1 MSGIDWAV
9 VVVTLTVVVLYGV
22 WRSRGE
28 RGLDDYLVAGRSLAW
43 PMVAFSVM
51 STQASAI
58 TFLSTPGQAYAD
70 GMRFL
75 QFYFGLPI
83 AMVVLCA
90 TAVPIYHR
98 LRVFT
103 AYEYL
108 ETRFDAKT
116 RALAALLFLIQRGLA
131 AGLTIYAPSL
141 ILSVVLGW
149 NIQWTILAIGTL
161 VMAYT
166 VFGGAK
172 AVSYTHSLQFVVIW
186 SGLAIVAV
194 VIAMRLPHGISA
206 LDALAVA
213 GRLGRLNIV
222 DPTFDLQNRYN
233 LWSGLIGGCFLSMSY
248 FGTDQSQV
256 GRFLTGRSVEQSRMG
271 LLFNG
276 LAKVPMQFV
285 VLGVGAMV
293 FAFYLFTPPPV
304 FFNPQ
309 PVRAI
314 EQSALAPDFARAAQ
328 RQNAAAAERAAEAM
342 ALVEARRQKDPVAIE
357 KAGAALE
364 QAHREVE
371 AARGATVDVLQ
382 RADSGLNRND
392 VNYVFLRFV
401 LMNLPIGI
409 IGLVLAMVFS
419 ASMSA
424 SSAEMSALSS
434 TTIVDVWKRWL
445 GGGGSP
451 HHELVASRWITLMW
465 GVFAIGFAEFAGR
478 LGSLVEAVNV
488 LGSLFYGTILGI
500 FLTAFYLKRVTGT
513 PVFIAAIVA
522 EGVVLACYFWSK
534 ISFLWFNVVGCLV
547 VVILAS
553 VLSVLL
559 PRRT

>member
-1 MSGIDWAV
+1 
-9 VVVTLTVVVLYGV
+9 
-22 WRSRGE
+22 
-28 RGLDDYLVAGRSLAW
+28 
-43 PMVAFSVM
+43 
-51 STQASAI
+51 
-58 TFLSTPGQAYAD
+58 
-70 GMRFL
+70 
-75 QFYFGLPI
+75 
-83 AMVVLCA
+83 
-90 TAVPIYHR
+90 
-98 LRVFT
+98 
-103 AYEYL
+103 
-108 ETRFDAKT
+108 
-116 RALAALLFLIQRGLA
+116 
-131 AGLTIYAPSL
+131 
-141 ILSVVLGW
+141 
-149 NIQWTILAIGTL
+149 
-161 VMAYT
+161 
-166 VFGGAK
+166 
-172 AVSYTHSLQFVVIW
+172 
-186 SGLAIVAV
+186 
-194 VIAMRLPHGISA
+194 
-206 LDALAVA
+206 
-213 GRLGRLNIV
+213 
-222 DPTFDLQNRYN
+222 
-233 LWSGLIGGCFLSMSY
+233 
-248 FGTDQSQV
+248 
-256 GRFLTGRSVEQSRMG
+256 
-271 LLFNG
+271 
-276 LAKVPMQFV
+276 
-285 VLGVGAMV
+285 VGAMV

-382 RADSGLNRND
+382 RADSALNRND

-434 TTIVDVWKRWL
+434 PTIVDLWKRWH
-445 GGGGSP
+445 GGGGAP

-500 FLTAFYLKRVTGT
+500 FLTAFYLKRVGGT
-513 PVFIAAIVA
+513 AVFVAALVA
-522 EGVVLACYFWSK
+522 EVAVVACFMFSK
-534 ISFLWFNVVGCLV
+534 VSFLWYNVIGCLLV
-547 VVILAS
+547 VLVGLA
-553 VLSVLL
+553 LSGVL
-559 PRRT
+559 PRRAAEPAA